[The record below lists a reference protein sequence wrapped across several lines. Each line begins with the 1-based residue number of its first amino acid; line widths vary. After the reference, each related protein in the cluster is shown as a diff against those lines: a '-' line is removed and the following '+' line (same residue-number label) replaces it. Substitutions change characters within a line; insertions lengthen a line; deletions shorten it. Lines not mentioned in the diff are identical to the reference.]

1 MPSAMERDARRQ
13 STRSIQGPDRSVN
26 AARLSS
32 LASHSVSK
40 RPIWLVEVLELG
52 TAARH
57 NDGEVALTLP
67 PDTCWAYRDEGQATV
82 D

>member
-1 MPSAMERDARRQ
+1 M
-13 STRSIQGPDRSVN
+13 
-26 AARLSS
+26 LSS

-40 RPIWLVEVLELG
+40 RPIGLVEVLELG

-67 PDTCWAYRDEGQATV
+67 PDTCWAYRDEGQAKV